1 MLGGF
6 ILQRSWL
13 LTCYIKYSLVV
24 IQIFLKDQC
33 VVCMC
38 VIVGDLFCSLFI
50 VQPLVDTFED
60 LSALALHL
68 VC

>member
-1 MLGGF
+1 ML
-6 ILQRSWL
+6 
-13 LTCYIKYSLVV
+13 YKYSLVV

-33 VVCMC
+33 VVWMR
-38 VIVGDLFCSLFI
+38 VIMGDLFCSLFI